1 MICPHS
7 ELKLFMLLLG
17 SKAPTRHVEQH
28 DFFFGIAHSLK
39 ELVPLIKNFWPEA
52 GEKIHIDGWREVN
65 AVEGYR
71 VSVQLRKEP
80 IAPSTMKLFF
90 INLGGYQ
97 KNKFEEQHYVLLT
110 VKPNRA
116 EAFSEAKDTLFFKT
130 NHFAGANSH
139 LDDKY
144 GVDVDELYEIDDV
157 LMPAQK
163 EKYQIVLT
171 PDTSLEEDL
180 INLGYL
186 KLAAL

>member
-1 MICPHS
+1 
-7 ELKLFMLLLG
+7 MLLLG
-17 SKAPTRHVEQH
+17 SKAPARHVEQH

-39 ELVPLIKNFWPEA
+39 ELVPHIKKFWPEA

-71 VSVQLRKEP
+71 VSVQLREEP
-80 IAPSTMKLFF
+80 VVPSMMKLFF

-144 GVDVDELYEIDDV
+144 GVDVDDLYEIDDILV
-157 LMPAQK
+157 SSQK
-163 EKYQIVLT
+163 EKYQIILT
-171 PDTSLEEDL
+171 PDTSVEEDP

-186 KLAAL
+186 KLSTL